1 MTLSIHAD
9 VAPTFSLA
17 AQQNAYPLLKRVL
30 ITHPDDVDEPSAKK
44 VTDIRVRLTCEPQF
58 IEAEEWLIDR
68 LEPGQSVRLQNRP
81 LKPNYDKLSGLTE
94 EVLVQLAFAV
104 SYVDSSGQTQEL
116 FENHQVS
123 FLPADYWGGESRQA
137 ELLAAF
143 VQPNVHTV
151 EAITSRVAQGLRN
164 AGQNSA
170 IDGYQSNTRE
180 RPFLFGSALWSTL
193 FNERL
198 MYLTPPNGWAKL
210 GQRIRSAGD
219 ILEHKTAACL
229 DTSAL
234 FTSCLENMGLNPVI
248 ALTKTHAFAGFW
260 LIDECF
266 PVLTNDDP
274 IDLRKRIDA
283 ADIVMFETTLVTNDT
298 PVTFKQAIERAKTL
312 LEEEREPEFV
322 MLIDIKQARARR
334 VKPLGIVEEKT
345 TFGAVL
351 SEDEKATLTLGIDTP
366 PPLPPVRGD
375 DRLIEETPD
384 TRVDMWQRKLLDLT
398 KRNPLLNVKNSA
410 LKLFCPDLPTLEDML
425 AGDEVFS
432 FVSAEETPL
441 VDNER
446 STEAFR
452 LSTGTDLHREFAL
465 QQLNNKKLII
475 NDTVKRK
482 DAKLVDLLRKAKND
496 LEEGGSN
503 TLFLALGM
511 LRWKEI
517 PESDKSYRA
526 PLILLPVKLERR
538 SAQAPVKMHQLPD
551 EEPIFNLTLIE
562 MLQTDYDI
570 NLDSLRHDLPEDE
583 SGVDVAGI
591 WNIVRAAIKEQPGF
605 IVVEEIVLGSFS
617 FAKYLMWKDLRDR
630 TELLKQ
636 SPFVEHLVDNPSAA
650 YQQES
655 CFIEPDRVDE
665 KIKPE
670 SFYAPLNCDSSQ
682 MVAVE
687 ASSHPQDFVLEGPPG
702 TGKSETIANIICH
715 NLALGRKVL
724 FVAEK
729 MAALQVVYRR
739 MEKVGLAH
747 LCLELHSNKANKKSV
762 LDQLGTAWSHRESE
776 TQIDW
781 ISKAQKLESV
791 REGLNKYV
799 AELHHQHALGLSA
812 RDAMARVVRFQH
824 EHPLRLSWG
833 SDLSQAPV
841 KSEADLEPYLEAA
854 RELGIAFGEIE
865 SLDPDSFSS
874 IIQIEF
880 SNQWQ
885 IDVISLANRL
895 MSAAKRARSSAEE
908 LLSTTGLQV
917 EHISARTV
925 SQLSSLRALCDL
937 AMAGEVD
944 FALQRGGTGRVKA
957 LSESVALHGQLH
969 EQIAAFGYNLKW
981 TMLEELDWEL
991 WIARRNEATGL
1002 FGFIKRYSLRKTLKT
1017 AGLDKI
1023 DDLSV
1028 LEQGVEAR
1036 ETLKRL
1042 QLVVSDID
1050 GTAAWPGVDADAD
1063 KLVQKLDKGEKAIKL
1078 FKRFVGAFSDPV
1090 GAVNVLQN
1098 QLVDGRDFLSENSN
1112 IVCAAS
1118 KLTED
1123 YQALVALVSEA
1134 GALNVTV
1141 DTQCE
1146 LSKVAAGFRAIG
1158 EQGQRLNR
1166 WCRWLAMKKAA
1177 ARYELEPLSTALENR
1192 AISPKDCENN
1202 AMTALC
1208 IWLAPKL
1215 IDQSPALVQFA
1226 GASHES
1232 MIERFRE
1239 LDADVSETTAEYIFA
1254 KTAGNVPDRNAPN
1267 APPEYG
1273 VLARELTKR
1282 SRHKPVRALVNEM
1295 GSSLTD
1301 LVPCFMMSPLSVA
1314 QFLPA
1319 DFALFD
1325 LVVFDEASQIT
1336 TWDAVGAIARGK
1348 NVIVVGD
1355 PKQMPPSNT
1364 FGRKEEEDSDEGDL
1378 ESILDQALAA
1388 RLPHLRLTGHYRSR
1402 HETLIAF
1409 SNSHYYENQLTTFPS
1424 AETKKSAVTLH
1435 RVNGAYAKG
1444 RGQTNSVEA
1453 QAVVN
1458 EVVRRL
1464 ESMIAGEEPT
1474 KSIGIVT
1481 INSQQQRLVEDFLDE
1496 ARRKTPDLEPFF
1508 TATDTFDPVF
1518 VKNLESVQ
1526 GDERDII
1533 VLSLTYG
1540 PTESGGRTMSMN
1552 FGPLNKQGGERRLN
1566 VAVTRATTEVLV
1578 FSSFDSSMV
1587 DLSRTKATAVEHLKN
1602 YLEFAER
1609 GPIAL
1614 AEFSSANYG
1623 VDQFDSDFEQAV
1635 AMNLR
1640 EKGWKVQTQIGVSK
1654 FRIDL
1659 GIVHPDK
1666 PGEYLAG
1673 IECDGATYHGSPSA
1687 RDRDRV
1693 RQLILENLGWRI
1705 LRLWST
1711 DYFQD
1716 SEYAIKKLHENLESY
1731 LKSDREQDSIPENAS
1746 DSDCSS
1752 IEAPTSEMEILVSQP
1767 EAQVSADKDTLL
1779 PVAGRNTYEPN
1790 KQAPE
1795 IGEDLFRE
1803 STDSPHQY
1811 EDVLA
1816 DLPVYDKDRY
1826 FHTDHRTNLSYLAKT
1841 VLERKNGITLH
1852 ELTLD
1857 VAQKHGLNRS
1867 SRKQRQHL
1875 RDVIKDW
1882 AGFWREG
1889 EERTTVWLSPDDV
1902 CDEAPWRGLFAFG
1915 VERDWKDLCYQE
1927 QIGIARA
1934 ALTAQ
1939 PNDPIDWLFGEFAI
1953 ARRHGSTAETFQK
1966 WLDRV
1971 QTDQ

>member
-1 MTLSIHAD
+1 MTLSIHAE
-9 VAPTFSLA
+9 VASTFSLA
-17 AQQNAYPLLKRVL
+17 AQQNAYPVLKRVL
-30 ITHPDDVDEPSAKK
+30 VTCSEEADSTVAKN

-58 IEAEEWLIDR
+58 VEAEEWLIDR
-68 LEPGQSVRLQNRP
+68 LEPGQSIKLQDRP
-81 LKPNYDKLSGLTE
+81 LKPHYDKLNGLTE
-94 EVLVQLAFAV
+94 EVVVRLVFAV
-104 SYVDSSGQTQEL
+104 SYVDAGGQAQEL
-116 FENHQVS
+116 FANHQVNI
-123 FLPADYWGGESRQA
+123 LPADYWGGESRQA

-151 EAITSRVAQGLRN
+151 ESITSRVALNLRN

-198 MYLTPPNGWAKL
+198 MYLSPPNGWAKL
-210 GQRIRSAGD
+210 GQRIRPAAD

-229 DTSAL
+229 DTSVL
-234 FTSCLENMGLNPVI
+234 FASCLENMGLNPVI

-274 IDLRKRIDA
+274 IDLRKRMDTS
-283 ADIVMFETTLVTNDT
+283 DIVMFETTLITNDT

-312 LEEEREPEFV
+312 LEEDRESEFV

-334 VKPLGIVEEKT
+334 VKPIGVVEEKP
-345 TFGAVL
+345 
-351 SEDEKATLTLGIDTP
+351 KADAQLGEHDQSPEELGIDAA
-366 PPLPPVRGD
+366 PPLPPVRAD
-375 DRLIEETPD
+375 ERVIEDTPD

-398 KRNPLLNVKNSA
+398 KRNPLLNVKSSA
-410 LKLFCPDLPTLEDML
+410 LKLFCPDLATLEDML
-425 AGDEVFS
+425 AADEVFS
-432 FVSAEETPL
+432 FISAEETPL
-441 VDNER
+441 VDDER

-452 LSTGTDLHREFAL
+452 LSTGADLHREFAL

-503 TLFLALGM
+503 TLFLAIGM

-538 SAQAPVKMHQLPD
+538 SAQAPVKMRQLPD

-570 NLDSLRHDLPEDE
+570 NLDRLRHELPEDE
-583 SGVDVAGI
+583 SGVDVEGI
-591 WNIVRAAIKEQPGF
+591 WNIVRAAIQEQPGF

-636 SPFVEHLVDNPSAA
+636 SPFVEHLVDHPSEA
-650 YQQES
+650 YQQEGA
-655 CFIEPDRVDE
+655 FIKRDQVDE

-747 LCLELHSNKANKKSV
+747 LCLELHSNKANKRSV
-762 LDQLGTAWSHRESE
+762 LDQLGAAWSHRESAAQ
-776 TQIDW
+776 TDW
-781 ISKAQKLESV
+781 ISKAQKLEEV
-791 REGLNKYV
+791 REGLNTYV
-799 AELHHQHALGLSA
+799 AELHRRHALGLSA
-812 RDAMARVVRFQH
+812 RDAMARVVRFEY
-824 EHPLRLSWG
+824 EHPLRLSW
-833 SDLSQAPV
+833 SNDLSQAPV
-841 KSEADLEPYLEAA
+841 KTEADLDPYLETA
-854 RELGIAFGEIE
+854 RELGIAFGQIE
-865 SLDPDSFSS
+865 DLDPDRFAS
-874 IIQIEF
+874 ITQIEF

-885 IDVISLANRL
+885 TEVISLANRL
-895 MSAAKRARSSAEE
+895 VLATDRAISSADA
-908 LLSTTGLQV
+908 LLSALGLQIDQ
-917 EHISARTV
+917 ISTRTV

-937 AMAGEVD
+937 AMTGEVD
-944 FALQRGGTGRVKA
+944 FALQSGGPGRVKA
-957 LSESVALHGQLH
+957 LRESVALHRQLH
-969 EQIAAFGYNLKW
+969 EQVDSFGYNLKW
-981 TMLEELDWEL
+981 PMLEEFDWEQ
-991 WIARRNEATGL
+991 WISQRNEATGL
-1002 FGFIKRYSLRKTLKT
+1002 FGFIKRYSLRKTIKT

-1028 LEQGVEAR
+1028 LELGIEAR
-1036 ETLKRL
+1036 ETLRKL
-1042 QLVVSDID
+1042 KSVSSNIE
-1050 GTAAWPGVDADAD
+1050 GSSAWTGVDADGD
-1063 KLVQKLDKGEKAIKL
+1063 QLSQKLDKGETAITL
-1078 FKRFVGAFSDPV
+1078 FKRFVSAFSDPADV
-1090 GAVNVLQN
+1090 VSVLRK
-1098 QLVDGRDFLSENSN
+1098 QLVEGRDFLSESSK
-1112 IVCAAS
+1112 IVTTARR
-1118 KLTED
+1118 LDED
-1123 YQALVALVSEA
+1123 HQALASLISDAE
-1134 GALNVTV
+1134 ALNVSVNT
-1141 DTQCE
+1141 DHE
-1146 LSKVAAGFRAIG
+1146 LFKVGADFRAIG
-1158 EQGQRLNR
+1158 EQAQRLNR
-1166 WCRWLAMKKAA
+1166 WCRWLAMKKVALS
-1177 ARYELEPLSTALENR
+1177 YELEPLSAALESR
-1192 AISPKDCENN
+1192 AISPKDCEDN

-1208 IWLAPKL
+1208 VWLAPKL
-1215 IDQSPALVQFA
+1215 IDQSPSLVQFA
-1226 GASHES
+1226 GAFHES
-1232 MIERFRE
+1232 TIGRFRE
-1239 LDADVSETTAEYIFA
+1239 LDADVSETTAEYIVA
-1254 KTAGNVPDRNAPN
+1254 KTAGNVPDRNTSN
-1267 APPEYG
+1267 TPPEYG
-1273 VLARELTKR
+1273 VLARELTKK

-1424 AETKKSAVTLH
+1424 AETKQSAVTLH
-1435 RVNGAYAKG
+1435 RVNGVYAKG
-1444 RGQTNSVEA
+1444 RGQTNSIEA
-1453 QAVVN
+1453 QAVVK

-1464 ESMIAGEEPT
+1464 ERMLKDEEPT
-1474 KSIGIVT
+1474 KSMGIVT
-1481 INSQQQRLVEDFLDE
+1481 INSQQQRMVEDFLDE
-1496 ARRKTPDLEPFF
+1496 ARRENPNLERFF

-1540 PTESGGRTMSMN
+1540 PTEPGGRTMSMN

-1587 DLSRTKATAVEHLKN
+1587 DLSRTQATAVEHLKN

-1609 GPIAL
+1609 GPVAL
-1614 AEFSSANYG
+1614 AEFSFANYG
-1623 VDQFDSDFEQAV
+1623 VDHFDSDFEQAV
-1635 AMNLR
+1635 AMTLR
-1640 EKGWKVQTQIGVSK
+1640 ERGWKVQTQVGVSK
-1654 FRIDL
+1654 FRVDL

-1673 IECDGATYHGSPSA
+1673 VECDGATYHGSPSA

-1693 RQLILENLGWRI
+1693 RQIILENLGWRI
-1705 LRLWST
+1705 VRLWST

-1716 SEYAIKKLHENLESY
+1716 PEYAMKKLHENLES
-1731 LKSDREQDSIPENAS
+1731 LLEVDREQDDDSI
-1746 DSDCSS
+1746 DGGDK
-1752 IEAPTSEMEILVSQP
+1752 EIDVPVST
-1767 EAQVSADKDTLL
+1767 ADTL
-1779 PVAGRNTYEPN
+1779 
-1790 KQAPE
+1790 
-1795 IGEDLFRE
+1795 IGEPETDAKSEEHEAHAVSGIDTAGPLGSAHETADDLSSVYDKSARQ
-1803 STDSPHQY
+1803 S
-1811 EDVLA
+1811 EDILA
-1816 DLPVYDKDRY
+1816 DLPCYDKDRY
-1826 FHTDHRTNLSYLAKT
+1826 FHADHRMNLSRLANAI
-1841 VLERKNGITLH
+1841 LERKNGITLH

-1857 VAQKHGLNRS
+1857 VAHRHGLNRS

-1875 RDVIKDW
+1875 RDVIKGW

-1889 EERTTVWLSPDDV
+1889 EERTTVWLSPDYI
-1902 CDEAPWRGLFAFG
+1902 CDEIPWRGLFAFG
-1915 VERDWKDLCYQE
+1915 VERDWKELCYQE
-1927 QIGIARA
+1927 QVGVARA
-1934 ALTAQ
+1934 ALNAK
-1939 PNDPIDWLFGEFAI
+1939 PDDPIDWMFGEFQI
-1953 ARRHGSTAETFQK
+1953 ARRHNSTVETFHK
-1966 WLDRV
+1966 WVNRV
-1971 QTDQ
+1971 QPYR